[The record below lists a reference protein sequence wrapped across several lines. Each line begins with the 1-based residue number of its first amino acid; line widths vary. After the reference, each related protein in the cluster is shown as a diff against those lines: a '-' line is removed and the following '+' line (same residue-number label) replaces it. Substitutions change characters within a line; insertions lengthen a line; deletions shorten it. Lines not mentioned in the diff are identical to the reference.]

1 MIDDLDKELLNILIR
16 NGRESARKIVK
27 KLADKEIIISERGIG
42 KRIARLERQK
52 VILGYTAVLDM
63 QKVNMATPRLVTV
76 KLSSPKNF
84 VERLDDMKKYLSEAP
99 FCDFSARSNGNIDW
113 IELKIFN
120 SVEQANQE
128 ADLYRT

>member
-1 MIDDLDKELLNILIR
+1 MKIMIDDLDKELLNILIR

-27 KLADKEIIISERGIG
+27 KLADKEITISERGIG

-76 KLSSPKNF
+76 KLSSPKN
-84 VERLDDMKKYLSEAP
+84 
-99 FCDFSARSNGNIDW
+99 
-113 IELKIFN
+113 IELTDEI
-120 SVEQANQE
+120 SGLE
-128 ADLYRT
+128 